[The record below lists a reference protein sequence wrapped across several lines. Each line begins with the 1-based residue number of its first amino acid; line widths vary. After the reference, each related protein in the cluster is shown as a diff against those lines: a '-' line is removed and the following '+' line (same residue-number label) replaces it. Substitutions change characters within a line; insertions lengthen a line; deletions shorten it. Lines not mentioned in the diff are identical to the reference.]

1 MSDTPTLDEMR
12 HQMARL
18 SERMGFIESGYFPTE
33 LPGVKFFWTDQPQ
46 PRAPLLYESGLVIVG
61 QGSKSIYIADQEFSY
76 GPDQY
81 LVVGLPLAFE
91 CETRASPDAP
101 VLGIFIDI
109 DIATLFELAS
119 HVPQRESSSETV
131 GLGVEPVR
139 MHDSMR
145 QAVTRLLGC
154 LCESRDTA
162 VLGPALVREVLYRAL
177 EGEHQSVLRSMIQP
191 EGQQARIARV
201 LHSVNAELE
210 KKRSV
215 DEMAAEAG
223 MSSPVFYRAFRAAM
237 GESPLQ
243 YIKKLR
249 LTRARS
255 LIVHEHMPANAA
267 AFAVGYESPSQFSR
281 EFKAYF
287 GVTTGQARESA
298 YAFIRST

>member
-1 MSDTPTLDEMR
+1 MSDTPTPDEMR

-18 SERMGFIESGYFPTE
+18 SERMGFVESGYFPTE

-61 QGSKSIYIADQEFSY
+61 QGSKSIYITDQEFSY

-101 VLGIFIDI
+101 LLGIFIDI

-119 HVPQRESSSETV
+119 HVSPQDSSSEVV

-139 MHDSMR
+139 LHDSMR

-154 LCESRDTA
+154 LCEPGDTA
-162 VLGPALVREVLYRAL
+162 VLGPELVREVLYRAL
-177 EGEHQSVLRSMIQP
+177 QGDHQSVLRSMIQP
-191 EGQQARIARV
+191 EGHQARIARV
-201 LHSVNAELE
+201 LRSVNAELE

-215 DEMAAEAG
+215 DEMTAEAG
-223 MSSPVFYRAFRAAM
+223 MSSLVFYRASRAAM
-237 GESPLQ
+237 GESPLR

-255 LIVHEHMPANAA
+255 LIVHEHMPRQC
-267 AFAVGYESPSQFSR
+267 GGLR
-281 EFKAYF
+281 C
-287 GVTTGQARESA
+287 GL
-298 YAFIRST
+298 